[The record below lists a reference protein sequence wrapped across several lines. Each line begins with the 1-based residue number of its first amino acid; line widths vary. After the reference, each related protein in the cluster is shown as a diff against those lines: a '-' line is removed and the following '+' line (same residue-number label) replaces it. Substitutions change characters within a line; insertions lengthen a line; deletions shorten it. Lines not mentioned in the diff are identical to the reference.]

1 MRACACALLRSLW
14 LLVESVVRCYPL
26 VLVGTPNPSQP
37 WFWTC
42 CGVTASALPPLR
54 GLLYNIGVPRSP
66 TRGRGRARAEAGLVR
81 MIRAASTD
89 SGVGVLSVCHVR
101 VSGVCL
107 LYVVR
112 PSRTE

>member
-42 CGVTASALPPLR
+42 CGVTASALPP
-54 GLLYNIGVPRSP
+54 S
-66 TRGRGRARAEAGLVR
+66 
-81 MIRAASTD
+81 AASSTT
-89 SGVGVLSVCHVR
+89 L
-101 VSGVCL
+101 VCL
-107 LYVVR
+107 VHR
-112 PSRTE
+112 PGAEDEHVQRLDLCG

>member
-1 MRACACALLRSLW
+1 MCAAPESLAVGGVRRALLPAGAGRDA
-14 LLVESVVRCYPL
+14 EP
-26 VLVGTPNPSQP
+26 
-37 WFWTC
+37 
-42 CGVTASALPPLR
+42 VTAVVLDMLWRHGVGAAPLR